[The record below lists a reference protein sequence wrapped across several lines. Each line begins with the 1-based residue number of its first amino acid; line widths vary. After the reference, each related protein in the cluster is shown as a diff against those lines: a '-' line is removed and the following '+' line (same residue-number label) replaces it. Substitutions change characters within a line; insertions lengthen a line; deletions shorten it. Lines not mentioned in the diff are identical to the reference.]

1 MAAKTDNP
9 ITRNIPFSPSL
20 PAVPVT
26 RDEMDDAVF
35 HTMMTRGLSEAKA
48 DNSRA
53 ASDVFAD
60 LRQEIQ

>member
-26 RDEMDDAVF
+26 RDEMDEAAF
-35 HTMMTRGLSEAKA
+35 HAMMARGMNEAKA
-48 DNSRA
+48 DKSRA

-60 LRQEIQ
+60 LRREIQ